1 MIVSQYLIRDKDE
14 GNSKPA
20 IFLLNVKGICKMRVT
35 NGRVLL
41 LMFMILREEV
51 VSIFTL
57 IVSRTQ
63 RIITF
68 IAED

>member
-35 NGRVLL
+35 NSRVLL

>member
-1 MIVSQYLIRDKDE
+1 M
-14 GNSKPA
+14 
-20 IFLLNVKGICKMRVT
+20 CVT
-35 NGRVLL
+35 NSRVLL
-41 LMFMILREEV
+41 LMFIILREEV